1 MALTVRS
8 IAAALPGC
16 PDLTSLEQ
24 IWYSGDPSPTPPT
37 PPSPIPALKVVIRQ
51 AWIEAGLVFPHPP
64 GLITTDRSSLAE
76 TESALGSE
84 IQLAAVIPESPGWVF
99 SAVFAAEKWFQDHP
113 DHPLILS
120 SSTDSGIGCLV
131 LTHLNSGAGNSGL
144 ANLWPIPGSVEDSTL
159 SRTLTRAGGKISDLT
174 FLELTAGLERLSAA
188 DLKRIEKILPREL
201 EPGQISLGSGRLESA
216 APGGIFNLIHAILA
230 VHRRTLPGNPGWEGL
245 TGQIRQEGSPF
256 YVPEKPR
263 PWLNQGGN
271 FRPTALI
278 LDSRGV
284 DLGQEEENA
293 VLIRFPRDPQP
304 LPRIQTKL
312 KKNQTR
318 LIPFSGSDQKSLLAD
333 LRALE
338 QDLQR
343 SAPLTKLGGDG
354 YAKITKE
361 HPPLVGGLVGGTHQ
375 ELLHEI
381 DHARRGLQEAFSEGK
396 TWNSPRGSYFTPDPL
411 GSQGAALVYPGAFN
425 SYPKMGRELFQ
436 HFPGLHEQI
445 QRTTSQISHSLAER
459 YLYPRKLQPLST
471 EELQA
476 EENAFYHHPVELI
489 ESGTTLSVLHT
500 LILREI
506 FQLKPRA
513 ALGYS
518 LGEISMLW
526 ANHIWQDAE
535 ESSRNWAQSELFRSR
550 LSGPKTAVREHW
562 PEVNL
567 DRDPWRSYILKSQPE
582 PVQQLIS
589 QEEKAFLTIINTPDE
604 VVIAG
609 LESACRRI
617 IDHLGCH
624 ALPLPLDASIH
635 NPAMESTYPEFVNLY
650 SQEVQ
655 ESPDLAFYSAADYA
669 PLVLEK
675 DALAHSIARMTCNRV
690 DFSRLVQQTYQDGI
704 RIYLEVG
711 PQKTCSRWIEKILA
725 GKPHAVIS
733 LNKKYQPDYQGII
746 KVLSL
751 LLSHRVPL
759 DLSLLYL
766 PEEKI
771 TLSREGNGRVKEKPL
786 GLPSSPPE
794 PEPRQAEDI
803 RPQPPSA
810 PAPARDQIAL
820 YNRFYQQMD
829 SHTRLTAAGQK
840 TFLAER
846 TRQAREW
853 ARMIDLQLGDPAP
866 DPPPQESGD
875 LPLFTTEQIQAFT
888 LGDPQDCFG
897 STYAAFEGRRIPR
910 LPNRELRFIDRV
922 IKIQGKQGDVQPG
935 STLVS
940 EFDLPHQDWYL
951 ENTAS
956 GLPYVSLMELALQ
969 PCGFLSAYLGT
980 IKDKAQHDFY
990 FRNLDGEATLE
1001 HWPDLTGKTIT
1012 NQIELLSSSTLQETI
1027 IQTYSFRLSCAG
1039 DTFYRGTSSFGYFTP
1054 RMLKSQAGLDGGKE
1068 IKPWKEEHPQAGRWL
1083 QMTGP
1088 QSAASSLRAALPEPE
1103 RLWIARD
1110 GGSKQHGYLYLN
1122 QAVDPQDWFFK
1133 THFYQDP
1140 VMPGSLGVELISR
1153 ALQSGA
1159 AGLDLPA
1166 GKTWRVAPDQR
1177 TSWKYRGQITPDTST
1192 IQVDVHIQSLNRNS
1206 RRLLIRADAN
1216 LWKGNKRIYQISD
1229 LTLESLS

>member
-1 MALTVRS
+1 MTVTVRS
-8 IAAALPGC
+8 IAAALPSY

-24 IWYSGDPSPTPPT
+24 LWYSGDPSPAPPI
-37 PPSPIPALKVVIRQ
+37 PPSLIPSLEGIIRQ
-51 AWIEAGLVFPHPP
+51 SWIEARLVNPHPP

-76 TESALGSE
+76 AESALGSK

-99 SAVFAAEKWFQDHP
+99 SAVFAAEQWIQAHP

-120 SSTDSGIGCLV
+120 SCTDIGIGCLV
-131 LTHLNSGAGNSGL
+131 LTHQRSGAGNSGL
-144 ANLWPIPGSVEDSTL
+144 ANLWPIPGPVEDSTL
-159 SRTLTRAGGKISDLT
+159 SRILTRAEGKISDLT
-174 FLELTAGLERLSAA
+174 YLELTAGLEGMVLAE
-188 DLKRIEKILPREL
+188 LKRIEKNMPREL
-201 EPGQISLGSGRLESA
+201 EPGQISLGSGRLEGA

-245 TGQIRQEGSPF
+245 TGQIQQEKSPF
-256 YVPEKPR
+256 YIPEKPR
-263 PWLNQGGN
+263 PWLDQGN
-271 FRPTALI
+271 DFRPTALI
-278 LDSRGV
+278 LNSEGV
-284 DLGQEEENA
+284 DQGQEEENS
-293 VLIRFPRDPQP
+293 VLIRFPQDPQP
-304 LPRIQTKL
+304 LPRFRTKL
-312 KKNQTR
+312 KKDQAR
-318 LIPFSGSDQKSLLAD
+318 LIPFSGSDQDSLLAD
-333 LRALE
+333 LLALE

-343 SAPLTKLGGDG
+343 SSPLTKLGRDG
-354 YAKITKE
+354 YTKFTKE
-361 HPPLVGGLVGGTHQ
+361 NPSLVGGLVGGTHQ

-381 DHARRGLQEAFSEGK
+381 DHARKGLQGAFSGGK
-396 TWNSPRGSYFTPDPL
+396 IWNSPRGSYFTPTPL

-425 SYPKMGRELFQ
+425 SYLGMGRELFQ
-436 HFPGLHEQI
+436 HFPGLHDQI

-471 EELQA
+471 EERQA
-476 EENAFYHHPVELI
+476 EENALYQHPVELI

-550 LSGPKTAVREHW
+550 LSGPKTAVQEHW

-567 DRDPWRSYILKSQPE
+567 DRDPWRSYILKSQSE

-617 IDHLGCH
+617 VDQLGCH

-655 ESPDLAFYSAADYA
+655 ASPDLAFYSAADYA
-669 PLVLEK
+669 PLILEK
-675 DALAHSIARMTCNRV
+675 DVLAHSIARMTCHPVN
-690 DFSRLVQQTYQDGI
+690 FSRLVQQTYQDGI

-733 LNKKYQPDYQGII
+733 LNKKYQTDYQGII

-759 DLSLLYL
+759 NLSLLYL
-766 PEEKI
+766 PEEQS
-771 TLSREGNGRVKEKPL
+771 TLPWKGNGRVKEKPL
-786 GLPSSPPE
+786 GLPSSPPD
-794 PEPRQAEDI
+794 PELRQAEDI
-803 RPQPPSA
+803 RAQPPSA
-810 PAPARDQIAL
+810 PASAKDQIAL

-829 SHTRLTAAGQK
+829 SHTRLTAAGQR

-846 TRQAREW
+846 SRQAREW
-853 ARMIDLQLGDPAP
+853 ARIIDLQLGDPAP
-866 DPPPQESGD
+866 DPPPQESGN

-922 IKIQGKQGDVQPG
+922 IKIQGTPGNVQTG

-951 ENTAS
+951 ENGGS

-990 FRNLDGEATLE
+990 FRNLDGEALLKY
-1001 HWPDLTGKTIT
+1001 WPDLTEKTIT
-1012 NQIELLSSSTLQETI
+1012 NHIELLSSSILQETI
-1027 IQTYSFRLSCAG
+1027 IQSYSFRLSCAG

-1068 IKPWKEEHPQAGRWL
+1068 IKPWKKEHPQAGQWL
-1083 QMTGP
+1083 QLAEP
-1088 QSAASSLRAALPEPE
+1088 RSAASTSRAALPEPE

-1110 GGSKQHGYLYLN
+1110 GGSKQHGYLYFN
-1122 QAVDPQDWFFK
+1122 QAIDPQDWFFK

-1159 AGLDLPA
+1159 AGLDLPT

-1192 IQVDVHIQSLNRNS
+1192 IQVDLHIQLLNRNS
-1206 RRLLIRADAN
+1206 RRLLIHANAN

-1229 LTLESLS
+1229 LALESLL